1 MLTVYIIS
9 ANVLGINNSYFQNYS
24 KAPRVCVSI
33 KLVDNVSSEMQ
44 ALVLQATLYD
54 KYHYK
59 NDILYHYLCVF
70 CLVCA
75 AILLHCVQP
84 QTFHYRLLILN

>member
-54 KYHYK
+54 KYH
-59 NDILYHYLCVF
+59 
-70 CLVCA
+70 
-75 AILLHCVQP
+75 
-84 QTFHYRLLILN
+84 